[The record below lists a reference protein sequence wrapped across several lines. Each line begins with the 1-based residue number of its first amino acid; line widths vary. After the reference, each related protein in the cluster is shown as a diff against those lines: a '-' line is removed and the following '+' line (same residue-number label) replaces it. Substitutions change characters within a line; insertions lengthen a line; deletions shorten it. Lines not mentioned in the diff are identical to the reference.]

1 MKITREIEEQIN
13 TLYLEIGTYAGVA
26 REIGCAPSTVKNHI
40 IPDFKPASQLEIQRF
55 DFSTYDNPTV
65 GFLVNL
71 FRWNDM
77 KDIITLSN
85 EEWEE
90 LKELQEKEVVA

>member
-1 MKITREIEEQIN
+1 MKITPEIKEKIN
-13 TLYLEIGTYAGVA
+13 VLYLEIGTYAGVA

-40 IPDFKPASQLEIQRF
+40 IPDFKPTEQLEIQRF

-71 FRWNDM
+71 FRENDM
-77 KDIITLSN
+77 KDIIMLSD
-85 EEWEE
+85 EEWGE
-90 LKELQEKEVVA
+90 LKELQEKEVIA

>member
-77 KDIITLSN
+77 KDIITLSD

>member
-26 REIGCAPSTVKNHI
+26 REIGCSPSTVKNHI
-40 IPDFKPASQLEIQRF
+40 IPNFKPAAQLEIQRF

-71 FRWNDM
+71 FRGNDM
-77 KDIITLSN
+77 KDIIMLSD
-85 EEWEE
+85 EELEE